1 MRWRVGRSGAYPGHT
16 GEQRIVHTLTRIQF
30 QAGTKNGAASLR
42 FLQGRGVSLSSHSG
56 LSPSH
61 VLGQRW
67 VHKDSCTFFGIQVSF
82 KFPCLC

>member
-1 MRWRVGRSGAYPGHT
+1 VDGRPFTAGRPHTHADSIPGGH
-16 GEQRIVHTLTRIQF
+16 EKRRP
-30 QAGTKNGAASLR
+30 SLR

-82 KFPCLC
+82 KFSCLC